1 MVSAI
6 STIQT
11 PLQENSGPSNWIL
24 DSINSIQGR
33 RSNYAGDNIQ
43 VACNM
48 EREPIYNISPLVED
62 FGSLTHMLADFYAHT
77 NWVGIP
83 PFLTGLKK

>member
-1 MVSAI
+1 
-6 STIQT
+6 
-11 PLQENSGPSNWIL
+11 
-24 DSINSIQGR
+24 
-33 RSNYAGDNIQ
+33 
-43 VACNM
+43 M